1 MKEAD
6 LMKNKTLTLDNRQ
19 SDPDMS
25 NTRLPDKVWY
35 RHDQREK
42 IRRLIPQF
50 QTK

>member
-25 NTRLPDKVWY
+25 DTRLPDKV
-35 RHDQREK
+35 
-42 IRRLIPQF
+42 
-50 QTK
+50 